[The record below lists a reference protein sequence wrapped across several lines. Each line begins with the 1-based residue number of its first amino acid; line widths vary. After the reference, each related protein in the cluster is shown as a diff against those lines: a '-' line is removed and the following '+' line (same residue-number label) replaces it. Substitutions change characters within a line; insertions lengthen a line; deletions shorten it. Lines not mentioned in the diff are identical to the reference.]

1 MANSFVATASL
12 DTTLPNR
19 FHQLLPKLLM
29 LGVVLLLLILAALAI
44 NVFNKLPNAA
54 ISLQHKGLNT
64 QQTLQLQQ
72 LLGEK
77 ADTNLLK
84 ADLQSYVAKLETVD
98 WVGQVDVRRDWQQ
111 GIVVNVVPRQAVA
124 KFGSERLVDAN
135 GTVFKPADSN
145 DLNNPSLMQLQ
156 GDSQN
161 AVVMM
166 QQIKQVSDWFMPL
179 GMKIEE
185 VIVTPRMAWLFRFDN
200 GLRVLVDNDNTSEKL
215 YRLSIMLQNQLKP
228 QLKTL
233 QTVDL
238 RYKNGMAITKRP
250 VIQQA
255 SDTTAVNKSA
265 DTKPVTDANSTS
277 LKFGCPATL
286 PVYPCSVT
294 SSSVAKILSSATQN
308 NLLAI
313 ALTTKALVA
322 EITTTSCP
330 ACKCDWIA
338 LTAFGRTFGAI
349 SSCKYCSRHSCN
361 WAKVCC
367 FKKPATNSL

>member
-98 WVGQVDVRRDWQQ
+98 WVGQADVRRDWQQ

-145 DLNNPSLMQLQ
+145 DLNNASLMQLQ

-228 QLKTL
+228 QLETL

-255 SDTTAVNKSA
+255 SDTTAVNKSD
-265 DTKPVTDANSTS
+265 DTKSVTDANSTTDS
-277 LKFGCPATL
+277 KTNALK
-286 PVYPCSVT
+286 
-294 SSSVAKILSSATQN
+294 
-308 NLLAI
+308 
-313 ALTTKALVA
+313 TTANP
-322 EITTTSCP
+322 S
-330 ACKCDWIA
+330 
-338 LTAFGRTFGAI
+338 
-349 SSCKYCSRHSCN
+349 H
-361 WAKVCC
+361 
-367 FKKPATNSL
+367 

>member
-98 WVGQVDVRRDWQQ
+98 WVGQADVRRDWQQ

-145 DLNNPSLMQLQ
+145 DLNNASLMQLQ

-228 QLKTL
+228 QLETL

-255 SDTTAVNKSA
+255 SDTTAVNKSD
-265 DTKPVTDANSTS
+265 DTKSVTDANSTTDS
-277 LKFGCPATL
+277 K
-286 PVYPCSVT
+286 
-294 SSSVAKILSSATQN
+294 
-308 NLLAI
+308 
-313 ALTTKALVA
+313 TKALK
-322 EITTTSCP
+322 TT
-330 ACKCDWIA
+330 
-338 LTAFGRTFGAI
+338 AI
-349 SSCKYCSRHSCN
+349 R
-361 WAKVCC
+361 
-367 FKKPATNSL
+367 

>member
-84 ADLQSYVAKLETVD
+84 ADLQSYVEKLETVD
-98 WVGQVDVRRDWQQ
+98 WVGQADVRRDWQQ

-135 GTVFKPADSN
+135 GMVFKPADSN
-145 DLNNPSLMQLQ
+145 DLNNTSLTQLQ

-161 AVVMM
+161 AIVMM

-179 GMKIEE
+179 GIKIEE

-255 SDTTAVNKSA
+255 SDTTAVNAKSA
-265 DTKPVTDANSTS
+265 DTKPVTEANSTTDS
-277 LKFGCPATL
+277 K
-286 PVYPCSVT
+286 
-294 SSSVAKILSSATQN
+294 
-308 NLLAI
+308 
-313 ALTTKALVA
+313 TKALK
-322 EITTTSCP
+322 TTANPS
-330 ACKCDWIA
+330 
-338 LTAFGRTFGAI
+338 
-349 SSCKYCSRHSCN
+349 H
-361 WAKVCC
+361 
-367 FKKPATNSL
+367 

>member
-84 ADLQSYVAKLETVD
+84 ADLQSYLAKLETVD
-98 WVGQVDVRRDWQQ
+98 WVGQADVRRDWQQ

-145 DLNNPSLMQLQ
+145 DLNNASLMQLQ

-228 QLKTL
+228 QLETL

-265 DTKPVTDANSTS
+265 DTKPVTDANSTTDS
-277 LKFGCPATL
+277 K
-286 PVYPCSVT
+286 
-294 SSSVAKILSSATQN
+294 
-308 NLLAI
+308 
-313 ALTTKALVA
+313 TKALK
-322 EITTTSCP
+322 TT
-330 ACKCDWIA
+330 
-338 LTAFGRTFGAI
+338 AI
-349 SSCKYCSRHSCN
+349 R
-361 WAKVCC
+361 
-367 FKKPATNSL
+367 

>member
-29 LGVVLLLLILAALAI
+29 LGVVLLLLILAAFAI

-84 ADLQSYVAKLETVD
+84 ANLQSYVAKLETVD
-98 WVGQVDVRRDWQQ
+98 WVGQADVRRDWQQ

-145 DLNNPSLMQLQ
+145 DLNNTSLMQLQ

-250 VIQQA
+250 LIQQA
-255 SDTTAVNKSA
+255 SDTTAVNAKSA
-265 DTKPVTDANSTS
+265 DTKPVTDANSATDS
-277 LKFGCPATL
+277 KTNALKTPA
-286 PVYPCSVT
+286 
-294 SSSVAKILSSATQN
+294 I
-308 NLLAI
+308 
-313 ALTTKALVA
+313 
-322 EITTTSCP
+322 
-330 ACKCDWIA
+330 
-338 LTAFGRTFGAI
+338 R
-349 SSCKYCSRHSCN
+349 
-361 WAKVCC
+361 
-367 FKKPATNSL
+367 

>member
-84 ADLQSYVAKLETVD
+84 ADLQSYLAKLETVD
-98 WVGQVDVRRDWQQ
+98 WVGQADVRRDWQQ

-135 GTVFKPADSN
+135 GMVFKPADSN
-145 DLNNPSLMQLQ
+145 DLNNTSLMQLQ

-161 AVVMM
+161 AIVMM

-179 GMKIEE
+179 GIKIEE

-250 VIQQA
+250 MIQQA
-255 SDTTAVNKSA
+255 SDTTVVNAKSA
-265 DTKPVTDANSTS
+265 DTKPVTDANSTTDS
-277 LKFGCPATL
+277 KTNALKTPA
-286 PVYPCSVT
+286 YPS
-294 SSSVAKILSSATQN
+294 
-308 NLLAI
+308 
-313 ALTTKALVA
+313 
-322 EITTTSCP
+322 
-330 ACKCDWIA
+330 
-338 LTAFGRTFGAI
+338 
-349 SSCKYCSRHSCN
+349 H
-361 WAKVCC
+361 
-367 FKKPATNSL
+367 

>member
-12 DTTLPNR
+12 DNTLPNR

-84 ADLQSYVAKLETVD
+84 ADLQSYLAKLETVD
-98 WVGQVDVRRDWQQ
+98 WVGQADVRRDWQQ

-145 DLNNPSLMQLQ
+145 DLNNASLMQLQ

-215 YRLSIMLQNQLKP
+215 YRLSILLQNQLKP
-228 QLKTL
+228 QLETL

-238 RYKNGMAITKRP
+238 SYKNGMAITKRP

-265 DTKPVTDANSTS
+265 DTKPVTDANSTTDS
-277 LKFGCPATL
+277 KTNALK
-286 PVYPCSVT
+286 
-294 SSSVAKILSSATQN
+294 
-308 NLLAI
+308 
-313 ALTTKALVA
+313 TTANP
-322 EITTTSCP
+322 S
-330 ACKCDWIA
+330 
-338 LTAFGRTFGAI
+338 
-349 SSCKYCSRHSCN
+349 H
-361 WAKVCC
+361 
-367 FKKPATNSL
+367 

>member
-98 WVGQVDVRRDWQQ
+98 WVGQADVRRDWQQ

-145 DLNNPSLMQLQ
+145 DLNNASLMQLQ

-228 QLKTL
+228 QLETL

-255 SDTTAVNKSA
+255 GDTTAVNKSA
-265 DTKPVTDANSTS
+265 DTKSVTDANSTTDS
-277 LKFGCPATL
+277 K
-286 PVYPCSVT
+286 
-294 SSSVAKILSSATQN
+294 
-308 NLLAI
+308 
-313 ALTTKALVA
+313 TKALK
-322 EITTTSCP
+322 TTANPS
-330 ACKCDWIA
+330 
-338 LTAFGRTFGAI
+338 
-349 SSCKYCSRHSCN
+349 H
-361 WAKVCC
+361 
-367 FKKPATNSL
+367 

>member
-84 ADLQSYVAKLETVD
+84 ADLQSYLAKLETVD
-98 WVGQVDVRRDWQQ
+98 WVGQADVRRDWQQ

-135 GTVFKPADSN
+135 GMVFKPADSN
-145 DLNNPSLMQLQ
+145 DLNNTSLMQLQ

-161 AVVMM
+161 AIVMM

-185 VIVTPRMAWLFRFDN
+185 VIVTPRMGWLFRFDN

-265 DTKPVTDANSTS
+265 DTKPVTDANSKTDS
-277 LKFGCPATL
+277 K
-286 PVYPCSVT
+286 
-294 SSSVAKILSSATQN
+294 
-308 NLLAI
+308 
-313 ALTTKALVA
+313 TKALK
-322 EITTTSCP
+322 TSANP
-330 ACKCDWIA
+330 
-338 LTAFGRTFGAI
+338 
-349 SSCKYCSRHSCN
+349 SH
-361 WAKVCC
+361 
-367 FKKPATNSL
+367 

>member
-84 ADLQSYVAKLETVD
+84 ADLQSYLAKLETVD
-98 WVGQVDVRRDWQQ
+98 WVGQADVRRDWQQ

-145 DLNNPSLMQLQ
+145 DLNNASLMQLQ

-228 QLKTL
+228 QLETL

-255 SDTTAVNKSA
+255 GDTAAVNAKSD
-265 DTKPVTDANSTS
+265 DTKSVTDANSTTDS
-277 LKFGCPATL
+277 KTNALK
-286 PVYPCSVT
+286 
-294 SSSVAKILSSATQN
+294 
-308 NLLAI
+308 
-313 ALTTKALVA
+313 TTANP
-322 EITTTSCP
+322 S
-330 ACKCDWIA
+330 
-338 LTAFGRTFGAI
+338 
-349 SSCKYCSRHSCN
+349 H
-361 WAKVCC
+361 
-367 FKKPATNSL
+367 

>member
-12 DTTLPNR
+12 DNTLPNR

-84 ADLQSYVAKLETVD
+84 ADLQSYLAKLETVD
-98 WVGQVDVRRDWQQ
+98 WVGQADVRRDWQQ

-135 GTVFKPADSN
+135 GMVFKPADSN
-145 DLNNPSLMQLQ
+145 DLNNTSLMQLQ

-161 AVVMM
+161 AIVMM

-179 GMKIEE
+179 GIKIEE

-250 VIQQA
+250 LIQQA

-265 DTKPVTDANSTS
+265 DTKPVTDANSATDS
-277 LKFGCPATL
+277 KTNALK
-286 PVYPCSVT
+286 
-294 SSSVAKILSSATQN
+294 
-308 NLLAI
+308 
-313 ALTTKALVA
+313 TTANP
-322 EITTTSCP
+322 S
-330 ACKCDWIA
+330 
-338 LTAFGRTFGAI
+338 
-349 SSCKYCSRHSCN
+349 H
-361 WAKVCC
+361 
-367 FKKPATNSL
+367 

>member
-29 LGVVLLLLILAALAI
+29 LGVVLLLVILAALAI

-84 ADLQSYVAKLETVD
+84 ADLQSYLAKLETVD
-98 WVGQVDVRRDWQQ
+98 WVGQADVRRDWQQ

-135 GTVFKPADSN
+135 GMVFKPADSN
-145 DLNNPSLMQLQ
+145 DLNNTSLMQLQ

-161 AVVMM
+161 AIVMM

-179 GMKIEE
+179 GIKIEE

-250 VIQQA
+250 MIQQA
-255 SDTTAVNKSA
+255 SDTTVVNAKSA
-265 DTKPVTDANSTS
+265 DTKPVTDANSTTDS
-277 LKFGCPATL
+277 QTEALKTPA
-286 PVYPCSVT
+286 YPS
-294 SSSVAKILSSATQN
+294 
-308 NLLAI
+308 
-313 ALTTKALVA
+313 
-322 EITTTSCP
+322 
-330 ACKCDWIA
+330 
-338 LTAFGRTFGAI
+338 
-349 SSCKYCSRHSCN
+349 H
-361 WAKVCC
+361 
-367 FKKPATNSL
+367 

>member
-84 ADLQSYVAKLETVD
+84 ADLQSYLAKLETVD
-98 WVGQVDVRRDWQQ
+98 WVGQADVRRDWQQ

-145 DLNNPSLMQLQ
+145 DLNNASLMQLQ

-228 QLKTL
+228 QLETL

-265 DTKPVTDANSTS
+265 DTKSVTDANSTTDS
-277 LKFGCPATL
+277 KTNALK
-286 PVYPCSVT
+286 
-294 SSSVAKILSSATQN
+294 
-308 NLLAI
+308 
-313 ALTTKALVA
+313 TTANP
-322 EITTTSCP
+322 S
-330 ACKCDWIA
+330 
-338 LTAFGRTFGAI
+338 
-349 SSCKYCSRHSCN
+349 H
-361 WAKVCC
+361 
-367 FKKPATNSL
+367 

>member
-84 ADLQSYVAKLETVD
+84 ADLQSYLAKLETVD
-98 WVGQVDVRRDWQQ
+98 WVGQADVRRDWQQ

-228 QLKTL
+228 QLETL

-255 SDTTAVNKSA
+255 SDTTAVNKSD
-265 DTKPVTDANSTS
+265 DTKSVTDANSTTDS
-277 LKFGCPATL
+277 K
-286 PVYPCSVT
+286 
-294 SSSVAKILSSATQN
+294 
-308 NLLAI
+308 
-313 ALTTKALVA
+313 TKALK
-322 EITTTSCP
+322 TT
-330 ACKCDWIA
+330 
-338 LTAFGRTFGAI
+338 AI
-349 SSCKYCSRHSCN
+349 R
-361 WAKVCC
+361 
-367 FKKPATNSL
+367 

>member
-12 DTTLPNR
+12 DTSLPNR

-29 LGVVLLLLILAALAI
+29 LGVVLLLVILAALAI

-77 ADTNLLK
+77 ADTNLFK
-84 ADLQSYVAKLETVD
+84 ADLQSYLAKLETVD
-98 WVGQVDVRRDWQQ
+98 WVGQADVRRDWQQ

-145 DLNNPSLMQLQ
+145 DLNNASLMQLQ

-228 QLKTL
+228 QLETL

-265 DTKPVTDANSTS
+265 DTKPVTDANSTTDS
-277 LKFGCPATL
+277 KTNALK
-286 PVYPCSVT
+286 
-294 SSSVAKILSSATQN
+294 
-308 NLLAI
+308 
-313 ALTTKALVA
+313 TTANP
-322 EITTTSCP
+322 S
-330 ACKCDWIA
+330 
-338 LTAFGRTFGAI
+338 
-349 SSCKYCSRHSCN
+349 H
-361 WAKVCC
+361 
-367 FKKPATNSL
+367 

>member
-84 ADLQSYVAKLETVD
+84 ADLQSYLAKLETVD
-98 WVGQVDVRRDWQQ
+98 WVGQADVRRDWQQ

-135 GTVFKPADSN
+135 GMVFKPADSN
-145 DLNNPSLMQLQ
+145 DLNNTSLMQLQ

-161 AVVMM
+161 AIVMM

-179 GMKIEE
+179 GIKIEE

-255 SDTTAVNKSA
+255 SDTTAVNAQSA
-265 DTKPVTDANSTS
+265 DNKPVTEANSTTDS
-277 LKFGCPATL
+277 K
-286 PVYPCSVT
+286 
-294 SSSVAKILSSATQN
+294 
-308 NLLAI
+308 
-313 ALTTKALVA
+313 TKALK
-322 EITTTSCP
+322 TP
-330 ACKCDWIA
+330 ANP
-338 LTAFGRTFGAI
+338 
-349 SSCKYCSRHSCN
+349 SH
-361 WAKVCC
+361 
-367 FKKPATNSL
+367 

>member
-29 LGVVLLLLILAALAI
+29 LGVVLLLVILAALAI

-84 ADLQSYVAKLETVD
+84 ADLQSYLAKLETVD
-98 WVGQVDVRRDWQQ
+98 WVGQADVRRDWQQ

-135 GTVFKPADSN
+135 GMVFKPADSN
-145 DLNNPSLMQLQ
+145 DLNNTSLMQLQ

-161 AVVMM
+161 AIVMM

-179 GMKIEE
+179 GIKIEE

-255 SDTTAVNKSA
+255 SDTTAVNAKSD
-265 DTKPVTDANSTS
+265 DTKPAIDANSTTDS
-277 LKFGCPATL
+277 KTNALKTPA
-286 PVYPCSVT
+286 
-294 SSSVAKILSSATQN
+294 I
-308 NLLAI
+308 
-313 ALTTKALVA
+313 
-322 EITTTSCP
+322 
-330 ACKCDWIA
+330 
-338 LTAFGRTFGAI
+338 R
-349 SSCKYCSRHSCN
+349 
-361 WAKVCC
+361 
-367 FKKPATNSL
+367 

>member
-1 MANSFVATASL
+1 
-12 DTTLPNR
+12 
-19 FHQLLPKLLM
+19 
-29 LGVVLLLLILAALAI
+29 
-44 NVFNKLPNAA
+44 VFNKLPNAA

-98 WVGQVDVRRDWQQ
+98 WVGQADVRRDWQQ

-145 DLNNPSLMQLQ
+145 DLNNASLMQLQ

-228 QLKTL
+228 QLETL

-255 SDTTAVNKSA
+255 SDTTAINAKSD
-265 DTKPVTDANSTS
+265 DTKSVTDANSTTDS
-277 LKFGCPATL
+277 KTNALK
-286 PVYPCSVT
+286 
-294 SSSVAKILSSATQN
+294 
-308 NLLAI
+308 
-313 ALTTKALVA
+313 TTANP
-322 EITTTSCP
+322 S
-330 ACKCDWIA
+330 
-338 LTAFGRTFGAI
+338 
-349 SSCKYCSRHSCN
+349 H
-361 WAKVCC
+361 
-367 FKKPATNSL
+367 

>member
-12 DTTLPNR
+12 DNTLPNR

-84 ADLQSYVAKLETVD
+84 ADLQSYLAKLETVD
-98 WVGQVDVRRDWQQ
+98 WVGQADVRRDWQQ

-135 GTVFKPADSN
+135 GMVFKPADSN
-145 DLNNPSLMQLQ
+145 DLNNTSLMQLQ

-161 AVVMM
+161 AIVMM

-179 GMKIEE
+179 GIKIEE

-250 VIQQA
+250 LIQQA
-255 SDTTAVNKSA
+255 SDATAVNAKSA
-265 DTKPVTDANSTS
+265 DTKPVTDANSATDS
-277 LKFGCPATL
+277 KTNALK
-286 PVYPCSVT
+286 
-294 SSSVAKILSSATQN
+294 
-308 NLLAI
+308 
-313 ALTTKALVA
+313 TTANP
-322 EITTTSCP
+322 S
-330 ACKCDWIA
+330 
-338 LTAFGRTFGAI
+338 
-349 SSCKYCSRHSCN
+349 H
-361 WAKVCC
+361 
-367 FKKPATNSL
+367 

>member
-84 ADLQSYVAKLETVD
+84 ADLQSYLAKLETVD
-98 WVGQVDVRRDWQQ
+98 WVGQADVRRDWQQ

-228 QLKTL
+228 QLETL

-255 SDTTAVNKSA
+255 SDTTAVNKSD
-265 DTKPVTDANSTS
+265 DTKSVTDANSTTDS
-277 LKFGCPATL
+277 KTNALK
-286 PVYPCSVT
+286 
-294 SSSVAKILSSATQN
+294 
-308 NLLAI
+308 
-313 ALTTKALVA
+313 TTANP
-322 EITTTSCP
+322 S
-330 ACKCDWIA
+330 
-338 LTAFGRTFGAI
+338 
-349 SSCKYCSRHSCN
+349 H
-361 WAKVCC
+361 
-367 FKKPATNSL
+367 

>member
-84 ADLQSYVAKLETVD
+84 ADLQSYLAKLETVD
-98 WVGQVDVRRDWQQ
+98 WVGQADVRRDWQQ

-135 GTVFKPADSN
+135 GMVFKPADSN
-145 DLNNPSLMQLQ
+145 DLNNTSLMQLQ

-161 AVVMM
+161 AIVMM

-179 GMKIEE
+179 GIKIEE

-250 VIQQA
+250 VIQPA
-255 SDTTAVNKSA
+255 NDTTVVNAKSA
-265 DTKPVTDANSTS
+265 DTKPVTDANSTTDS
-277 LKFGCPATL
+277 KTEALKTPA
-286 PVYPCSVT
+286 YPS
-294 SSSVAKILSSATQN
+294 
-308 NLLAI
+308 
-313 ALTTKALVA
+313 
-322 EITTTSCP
+322 
-330 ACKCDWIA
+330 
-338 LTAFGRTFGAI
+338 
-349 SSCKYCSRHSCN
+349 H
-361 WAKVCC
+361 
-367 FKKPATNSL
+367 

>member
-29 LGVVLLLLILAALAI
+29 LGVVLLLVILAALAI

-84 ADLQSYVAKLETVD
+84 ADLQSYLAKLETVD
-98 WVGQVDVRRDWQQ
+98 WVGQADVRRDWQQ

-135 GTVFKPADSN
+135 GMVFKTADSN
-145 DLNNPSLMQLQ
+145 DLNNASLMQLQ

-238 RYKNGMAITKRP
+238 RYKNGMA
-250 VIQQA
+250 
-255 SDTTAVNKSA
+255 
-265 DTKPVTDANSTS
+265 VTWRQPDYAPTS
-277 LKFGCPATL
+277 EAA
-286 PVYPCSVT
+286 
-294 SSSVAKILSSATQN
+294 AKDSG
-308 NLLAI
+308 
-313 ALTTKALVA
+313 K
-322 EITTTSCP
+322 
-330 ACKCDWIA
+330 
-338 LTAFGRTFGAI
+338 
-349 SSCKYCSRHSCN
+349 
-361 WAKVCC
+361 
-367 FKKPATNSL
+367 

>member
-1 MANSFVATASL
+1 
-12 DTTLPNR
+12 
-19 FHQLLPKLLM
+19 M

-84 ADLQSYVAKLETVD
+84 ADLQSYLAKLETVD
-98 WVGQVDVRRDWQQ
+98 WVGQADVRRDWQQ

-135 GTVFKPADSN
+135 GMVFKPADSN
-145 DLNNPSLMQLQ
+145 DLNNTSLMQLQ

-179 GMKIEE
+179 GIKIEE

-250 VIQQA
+250 LIQQA
-255 SDTTAVNKSA
+255 SDTTAVNAKSA
-265 DTKPVTDANSTS
+265 DTKPVTDANSKTNA
-277 LKFGCPATL
+277 LK
-286 PVYPCSVT
+286 
-294 SSSVAKILSSATQN
+294 
-308 NLLAI
+308 
-313 ALTTKALVA
+313 TTANP
-322 EITTTSCP
+322 S
-330 ACKCDWIA
+330 
-338 LTAFGRTFGAI
+338 
-349 SSCKYCSRHSCN
+349 H
-361 WAKVCC
+361 
-367 FKKPATNSL
+367 

>member
-84 ADLQSYVAKLETVD
+84 ADLQSYLAKLETVD
-98 WVGQVDVRRDWQQ
+98 WVGQADVRRDWQQ

-135 GTVFKPADSN
+135 GMVFKPADSN
-145 DLNNPSLMQLQ
+145 DLNNTSLMQLQ

-161 AVVMM
+161 AIVMM

-179 GMKIEE
+179 GIKIEE

-255 SDTTAVNKSA
+255 GDTAAVNAKSD
-265 DTKPVTDANSTS
+265 DTKSVTDANSTTDS
-277 LKFGCPATL
+277 KPNALK
-286 PVYPCSVT
+286 
-294 SSSVAKILSSATQN
+294 
-308 NLLAI
+308 
-313 ALTTKALVA
+313 TTANP
-322 EITTTSCP
+322 S
-330 ACKCDWIA
+330 
-338 LTAFGRTFGAI
+338 
-349 SSCKYCSRHSCN
+349 H
-361 WAKVCC
+361 
-367 FKKPATNSL
+367 

>member
-12 DTTLPNR
+12 DITLPNR

-98 WVGQVDVRRDWQQ
+98 WVGQADVRRDWQQ

-135 GTVFKPADSN
+135 GMVFKPADSN
-145 DLNNPSLMQLQ
+145 DLNNTSLMQLQ

-161 AVVMM
+161 AIVMM

-179 GMKIEE
+179 GIKIEE

-250 VIQQA
+250 MIQQA
-255 SDTTAVNKSA
+255 SDTTVVNAKSA
-265 DTKPVTDANSTS
+265 DTKPVTDANSTTDS
-277 LKFGCPATL
+277 KTEALKTPA
-286 PVYPCSVT
+286 YPS
-294 SSSVAKILSSATQN
+294 
-308 NLLAI
+308 
-313 ALTTKALVA
+313 
-322 EITTTSCP
+322 
-330 ACKCDWIA
+330 
-338 LTAFGRTFGAI
+338 
-349 SSCKYCSRHSCN
+349 H
-361 WAKVCC
+361 
-367 FKKPATNSL
+367 

>member
-29 LGVVLLLLILAALAI
+29 LGVVLLLVILVALAI

-84 ADLQSYVAKLETVD
+84 ADLQSYLAKIETVD
-98 WVGQVDVRRDWQQ
+98 WVGQADVRRDWQQ

-145 DLNNPSLMQLQ
+145 DLNNTSLMQLQ

-255 SDTTAVNKSA
+255 SDTTAVNAKSD
-265 DTKPVTDANSTS
+265 DTKPAIDASSTTDSKTNALKTLANPS
-277 LKFGCPATL
+277 
-286 PVYPCSVT
+286 
-294 SSSVAKILSSATQN
+294 
-308 NLLAI
+308 
-313 ALTTKALVA
+313 
-322 EITTTSCP
+322 
-330 ACKCDWIA
+330 
-338 LTAFGRTFGAI
+338 
-349 SSCKYCSRHSCN
+349 H
-361 WAKVCC
+361 
-367 FKKPATNSL
+367 

>member
-84 ADLQSYVAKLETVD
+84 ADLQSYLAKLETVD
-98 WVGQVDVRRDWQQ
+98 WVGQADVRRDWQQ

-145 DLNNPSLMQLQ
+145 DLNNASLMQLQ

-228 QLKTL
+228 QLETL

-255 SDTTAVNKSA
+255 SDTTAVNKSD
-265 DTKPVTDANSTS
+265 DTKSVTDANSTTDS
-277 LKFGCPATL
+277 KTNALK
-286 PVYPCSVT
+286 
-294 SSSVAKILSSATQN
+294 
-308 NLLAI
+308 
-313 ALTTKALVA
+313 TTANP
-322 EITTTSCP
+322 S
-330 ACKCDWIA
+330 
-338 LTAFGRTFGAI
+338 
-349 SSCKYCSRHSCN
+349 H
-361 WAKVCC
+361 
-367 FKKPATNSL
+367 

>member
-98 WVGQVDVRRDWQQ
+98 WVGQADVRRDWQQ

-228 QLKTL
+228 QLETL

-255 SDTTAVNKSA
+255 SDTTAVNKSD
-265 DTKPVTDANSTS
+265 DTKSVTDANSTTDS
-277 LKFGCPATL
+277 K
-286 PVYPCSVT
+286 
-294 SSSVAKILSSATQN
+294 
-308 NLLAI
+308 
-313 ALTTKALVA
+313 TKALK
-322 EITTTSCP
+322 TT
-330 ACKCDWIA
+330 
-338 LTAFGRTFGAI
+338 AI
-349 SSCKYCSRHSCN
+349 R
-361 WAKVCC
+361 
-367 FKKPATNSL
+367 

>member
-12 DTTLPNR
+12 NTSLPNR

-84 ADLQSYVAKLETVD
+84 ADLQSYLAKLETVD

-145 DLNNPSLMQLQ
+145 DLNNASLMQLQ

-255 SDTTAVNKSA
+255 SDTTVVNAKSA
-265 DTKPVTDANSTS
+265 DTKLLTDANSTTDS
-277 LKFGCPATL
+277 K
-286 PVYPCSVT
+286 
-294 SSSVAKILSSATQN
+294 
-308 NLLAI
+308 
-313 ALTTKALVA
+313 TKALK
-322 EITTTSCP
+322 TP
-330 ACKCDWIA
+330 ANP
-338 LTAFGRTFGAI
+338 
-349 SSCKYCSRHSCN
+349 SH
-361 WAKVCC
+361 
-367 FKKPATNSL
+367 

>member
-12 DTTLPNR
+12 DTTLPTR

-29 LGVVLLLLILAALAI
+29 LGVVLLLLILVALAI

-84 ADLQSYVAKLETVD
+84 ADLQSYLAKLETVD

-255 SDTTAVNKSA
+255 SNTTAVNAKSD
-265 DTKPVTDANSTS
+265 DTKSVTDGNSTTDS
-277 LKFGCPATL
+277 K
-286 PVYPCSVT
+286 
-294 SSSVAKILSSATQN
+294 
-308 NLLAI
+308 
-313 ALTTKALVA
+313 TKALK
-322 EITTTSCP
+322 TP
-330 ACKCDWIA
+330 ANP
-338 LTAFGRTFGAI
+338 
-349 SSCKYCSRHSCN
+349 SH
-361 WAKVCC
+361 
-367 FKKPATNSL
+367 

>member
-29 LGVVLLLLILAALAI
+29 LGVVLLLLILVALAI

-84 ADLQSYVAKLETVD
+84 ADLQSYLAKLETVD
-98 WVGQVDVRRDWQQ
+98 WVGQADVRRDWQQ

-255 SDTTAVNKSA
+255 GDTTAINAKSD
-265 DTKPVTDANSTS
+265 DTKSVTDANSTTDS
-277 LKFGCPATL
+277 KANALKT
-286 PVYPCSVT
+286 
-294 SSSVAKILSSATQN
+294 
-308 NLLAI
+308 I
-313 ALTTKALVA
+313 ANP
-322 EITTTSCP
+322 S
-330 ACKCDWIA
+330 
-338 LTAFGRTFGAI
+338 
-349 SSCKYCSRHSCN
+349 H
-361 WAKVCC
+361 
-367 FKKPATNSL
+367 

>member
-12 DTTLPNR
+12 NTSLPNR

-84 ADLQSYVAKLETVD
+84 ADLQSYLAKLETVD

-135 GTVFKPADSN
+135 GMVFKPADSN
-145 DLNNPSLMQLQ
+145 DLNNTSLMQLQ

-161 AVVMM
+161 AIVMM

-179 GMKIEE
+179 GIKIEE

-255 SDTTAVNKSA
+255 NDTTVVNAKSA
-265 DTKPVTDANSTS
+265 DTKLLTDANSTTDS
-277 LKFGCPATL
+277 K
-286 PVYPCSVT
+286 
-294 SSSVAKILSSATQN
+294 
-308 NLLAI
+308 
-313 ALTTKALVA
+313 TKALK
-322 EITTTSCP
+322 TP
-330 ACKCDWIA
+330 ANP
-338 LTAFGRTFGAI
+338 
-349 SSCKYCSRHSCN
+349 SH
-361 WAKVCC
+361 
-367 FKKPATNSL
+367 

>member
-265 DTKPVTDANSTS
+265 DTKPVTDANSATDS
-277 LKFGCPATL
+277 KTNALK
-286 PVYPCSVT
+286 
-294 SSSVAKILSSATQN
+294 
-308 NLLAI
+308 
-313 ALTTKALVA
+313 TTANP
-322 EITTTSCP
+322 S
-330 ACKCDWIA
+330 
-338 LTAFGRTFGAI
+338 
-349 SSCKYCSRHSCN
+349 H
-361 WAKVCC
+361 
-367 FKKPATNSL
+367 

>member
-84 ADLQSYVAKLETVD
+84 ADLQSYLAKLETVD

-145 DLNNPSLMQLQ
+145 DLNNASLMQLQ

-179 GMKIEE
+179 GIKIDE

-228 QLKTL
+228 QLETL

-265 DTKPVTDANSTS
+265 DTKPVTDANSTTDS
-277 LKFGCPATL
+277 KTNALK
-286 PVYPCSVT
+286 
-294 SSSVAKILSSATQN
+294 
-308 NLLAI
+308 
-313 ALTTKALVA
+313 TTANP
-322 EITTTSCP
+322 S
-330 ACKCDWIA
+330 
-338 LTAFGRTFGAI
+338 
-349 SSCKYCSRHSCN
+349 H
-361 WAKVCC
+361 
-367 FKKPATNSL
+367 

>member
-84 ADLQSYVAKLETVD
+84 ADLQSYLAKLETVD
-98 WVGQVDVRRDWQQ
+98 WVGQADVRRDWQQ

-228 QLKTL
+228 QLETL

-265 DTKPVTDANSTS
+265 DTKSVTDANSTTDS
-277 LKFGCPATL
+277 KTNALK
-286 PVYPCSVT
+286 
-294 SSSVAKILSSATQN
+294 
-308 NLLAI
+308 
-313 ALTTKALVA
+313 TTANP
-322 EITTTSCP
+322 S
-330 ACKCDWIA
+330 
-338 LTAFGRTFGAI
+338 
-349 SSCKYCSRHSCN
+349 H
-361 WAKVCC
+361 
-367 FKKPATNSL
+367 

>member
-84 ADLQSYVAKLETVD
+84 ADLQSYLAKLETVD
-98 WVGQVDVRRDWQQ
+98 WVGQADVRRDWQQ

-238 RYKNGMAITKRP
+238 RYQNGMAITKRP

-255 SDTTAVNKSA
+255 SDTTAVNAKSD
-265 DTKPVTDANSTS
+265 DTKPVTDANSATDS
-277 LKFGCPATL
+277 KTNALK
-286 PVYPCSVT
+286 
-294 SSSVAKILSSATQN
+294 
-308 NLLAI
+308 
-313 ALTTKALVA
+313 TTANP
-322 EITTTSCP
+322 S
-330 ACKCDWIA
+330 
-338 LTAFGRTFGAI
+338 
-349 SSCKYCSRHSCN
+349 H
-361 WAKVCC
+361 
-367 FKKPATNSL
+367 

>member
-77 ADTNLLK
+77 ADTTLLK
-84 ADLQSYVAKLETVD
+84 ADLQSYLAKLETVD

-145 DLNNPSLMQLQ
+145 DLNNASLMQLQ

-161 AVVMM
+161 AVIMM

-255 SDTTAVNKSA
+255 SDTAAVNAKSD
-265 DTKPVTDANSTS
+265 DTKSVTDANSTTDS
-277 LKFGCPATL
+277 KTNALK
-286 PVYPCSVT
+286 
-294 SSSVAKILSSATQN
+294 
-308 NLLAI
+308 
-313 ALTTKALVA
+313 TTANP
-322 EITTTSCP
+322 S
-330 ACKCDWIA
+330 
-338 LTAFGRTFGAI
+338 
-349 SSCKYCSRHSCN
+349 H
-361 WAKVCC
+361 
-367 FKKPATNSL
+367 